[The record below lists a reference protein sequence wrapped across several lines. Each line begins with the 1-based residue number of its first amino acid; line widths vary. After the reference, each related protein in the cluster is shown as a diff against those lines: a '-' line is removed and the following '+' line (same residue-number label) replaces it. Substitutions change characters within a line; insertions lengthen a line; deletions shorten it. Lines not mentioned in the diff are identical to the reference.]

1 MKNYILEYYEK
12 IQDGS
17 ITAGKWI
24 KLWYSRIIKG
34 LQEQAFFYDEKK
46 AARAIN
52 YIERFCHHVKGRS
65 DLLKLELWQKA
76 FISVIFGIIDKNGLR
91 QFHEV
96 LLFVSRKQGKTL
108 LAAGIAKYMA
118 YCDDEYG
125 AEIYFIA
132 PKLDQAD
139 ICYSAVKKM
148 VEQVPALSSITKSRK
163 NDLYIAQSN
172 SFFKKIAFNEKK
184 ADGFNPHLTVAD
196 EIESWNGRKGLKQY
210 EVMKS
215 GMGARKQPMLLSLST
230 AGYENDGPYDELMK
244 RATRLLLGN
253 DNSKKETHLAPFI
266 YMIDDES
273 KWNDINELAK
283 AMPNLGVSVSVD
295 YILDEIVIAE
305 QSLSKRAEF
314 KTKYCNIKQNNSQ
327 AWLESR
333 HIEVCFRQQK
343 HLVEFKN
350 CYCVGGIDLSQ
361 TTDLTACCIVI
372 EKDEELN
379 VFVQFFM
386 PKEKLEIAI
395 ARDNIPYDVY
405 VQQGVL
411 KLSGENYVDYHDC
424 ERLFYDLIN
433 KFKIYPLKVGYDRY
447 SAQYLVQNMKAAGF
461 HMDDCYQGENMTPVL
476 KEAEG
481 LIQDGSFNFGKNNL
495 MKICLANSGVKMNSE
510 TNRMRLIKLGP
521 NERVDGTAA
530 LIDALAVRQKFYA
543 EIGRQLKNAG

>member
-1 MKNYILEYYEK
+1 M
-12 IQDGS
+12 
-17 ITAGKWI
+17 
-24 KLWYSRIIKG
+24 
-34 LQEQAFFYDEKK
+34 LQC
-46 AARAIN
+46 R
-52 YIERFCHHVKGRS
+52 
-65 DLLKLELWQKA
+65 
-76 FISVIFGIIDKNGLR
+76 
-91 QFHEV
+91 
-96 LLFVSRKQGKTL
+96 
-108 LAAGIAKYMA
+108 
-118 YCDDEYG
+118 
-125 AEIYFIA
+125 
-132 PKLDQAD
+132 
-139 ICYSAVKKM
+139 KKM

-172 SFFKKIAFNEKK
+172 SLFKKIAFNEKK

-253 DNSKKETHLAPFI
+253 DNLKKETHLAPFI

-333 HIEVCFRQQK
+333 YIEACFRHQK

-372 EKDEELN
+372 EKDGELN
-379 VFVQFFM
+379 VFVQFLCR
-386 PKEKLEIAI
+386 K
-395 ARDNIPYDVY
+395 RS
-405 VQQGVL
+405 L
-411 KLSGENYVDYHDC
+411 KL
-424 ERLFYDLIN
+424 
-433 KFKIYPLKVGYDRY
+433 P
-447 SAQYLVQNMKAAGF
+447 
-461 HMDDCYQGENMTPVL
+461 
-476 KEAEG
+476 
-481 LIQDGSFNFGKNNL
+481 
-495 MKICLANSGVKMNSE
+495 
-510 TNRMRLIKLGP
+510 
-521 NERVDGTAA
+521 
-530 LIDALAVRQKFYA
+530 
-543 EIGRQLKNAG
+543 

>member
-24 KLWYSRIIKG
+24 KLWYSNIIKG

-76 FISVIFGIIDKNGLR
+76 FISVIFGIVDENGLR

-96 LLFVSRKQGKTL
+96 LLFVSRKQGKTI

-172 SFFKKIAFNEKK
+172 SLFKKIAFNEKK

-327 AWLESR
+327 AWIESR
-333 HIEVCFRQQK
+333 YIEACFRQQK
-343 HLVEFKN
+343 QLVEFKN

-372 EKDEELN
+372 EKDGELN

-386 PKEKLEIAI
+386 PEEKLEIAI

-424 ERLFYDLIN
+424 ERWFYDLIN
-433 KFKIYPLKVGYDRY
+433 KFKIYPLKVGYDKY

-510 TNRMRLIKLGP
+510 TNRIRLIKLGP
-521 NERVDGTAA
+521 NERIDGTAA

>member
-24 KLWYSRIIKG
+24 KLWYSNIIKG

-76 FISVIFGIIDKNGLR
+76 FISVIFGIIDENGLR

-96 LLFVSRKQGKTL
+96 LLFVSRKQGKTI

-172 SFFKKIAFNEKK
+172 SLFKKIAFNEKK

-327 AWLESR
+327 AWIESR
-333 HIEVCFRQQK
+333 YIEACFRQQK
-343 HLVEFKN
+343 QLVEFKN

-372 EKDEELN
+372 EKDGELN

-386 PKEKLEIAI
+386 PEEKLEIAI

-424 ERLFYDLIN
+424 ERWFYDLIN
-433 KFKIYPLKVGYDRY
+433 KFKIYPLKVGYDKY

-510 TNRMRLIKLGP
+510 TNRIRLIKLGP
-521 NERVDGTAA
+521 NERIDGTAA